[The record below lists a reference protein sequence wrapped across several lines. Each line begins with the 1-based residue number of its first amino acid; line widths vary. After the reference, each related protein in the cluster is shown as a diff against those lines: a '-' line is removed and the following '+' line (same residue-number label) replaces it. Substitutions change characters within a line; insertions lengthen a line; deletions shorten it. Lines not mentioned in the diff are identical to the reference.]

1 MSERYNLF
9 RVEACGFLLEQIVL
23 NAMIDNDL
31 IFRVS
36 AYSTFKKATKYENW
50 WKYSNLKYYYKI

>member
-36 AYSTFKKATKYENW
+36 AYSTFKKQ
-50 WKYSNLKYYYKI
+50 SNMKTGGNIAI

>member
-1 MSERYNLF
+1 MPERYNLF
-9 RVEACGFLLEQIVL
+9 RVEASGFLREQIIL

-36 AYSTFKKATKYENW
+36 AQSTFRKATKYENW